1 MKDQFDKKKFN
12 TNEIDFFEYKSSGY
26 AFIKREHTDDSD
38 STFDVFNV
46 YGSDGT
52 LLAAFEN
59 EDTALAA
66 IIQSGL
72 EPTSLHWI

>member
-1 MKDQFDKKKFN
+1 MKDQFDKKKI
-12 TNEIDFFEYKSSGY
+12 NELDFFEYKCSGY
-26 AFIKREHTDDSD
+26 AFIKREHTNDDQH
-38 STFDVFNV
+38 TLDVFNV

-52 LLAAFEN
+52 LLAGFEN

-72 EPTSLHWI
+72 EPTSLH

>member
-1 MKDQFDKKKFN
+1 MNDQFDKKKDS
-12 TNEIDFFEYKSSGY
+12 ELDFFEYKSSGY
-26 AFIKREHTDDSD
+26 AFIKREHKNNSD
-38 STFDVFNV
+38 NEFDVFNV

-72 EPTSLHWI
+72 EPTSLH